1 MRTIDTGILTEKVRE
16 MCRPL
21 AMELPADV
29 KACMEAAR
37 SREDSVTAVSVLGDI
52 LDNAE
57 LADRESIPMCQDTGA
72 SVVFLEIGLDV
83 HFDGDPYAAINEG
96 IRQGYEKYY
105 LRKSIVQDPL
115 RRVNTGDNTPAFINT
130 TLVPGDK
137 VKLTLMAKGFG
148 SENMSRLKML
158 VPADGRKGVRDF
170 VLETV
175 SMAGP
180 NACPPFMVGVGIGG
194 TFEQVALAAKRS
206 LLRSL
211 DSTNEDPYYA
221 EFEAELLREINEL
234 GVGPQGFGGRTTA
247 LAVTIEALP
256 THIAALPVAVNI
268 QCHAIRHQE
277 VII

>member
-29 KACMEAAR
+29 KACMEAAL
-37 SREDSVTAVSVLGDI
+37 SREDSVTTVSVLGDI

-57 LADRESIPMCQDTGA
+57 LADRESIPRCQDTGA
-72 SVVFLEIGLDV
+72 SVGVLEIGLDV

-105 LRKSIVQDPL
+105 LRKSIVKDPI

>member
-1 MRTIDTGILTEKVRE
+1 MRTIDTSILTDRVRE

-29 KACMEAAR
+29 KACLEVAR
-37 SREDSVTAVSVLGDI
+37 SAENCTTAVSVLGDI
-52 LDNAE
+52 LDNAD

-72 SVVFLEIGLDV
+72 AVVFLEVGLDV
-83 HFDGDPYAAINEG
+83 HFNSDPYAAINEG

-105 LRKSIVQDPL
+105 LRKSVVADPL

-130 TLVPGDK
+130 KLVPGDK
-137 VKLTLMAKGFG
+137 VKITLMAKGFG

-158 VPADGRKGVRDF
+158 MPADGRQGVHDF

-194 TFEQVALAAKRS
+194 TFDQVALAAKRS
-206 LLRSL
+206 LLQNL
-211 DSTNEDPYYA
+211 DSKHEDTYYA
-221 EFEAELLREINEL
+221 EFESQLLHDINQL

-247 LAVTIEALP
+247 LAVAIEALP
-256 THIAALPVAVNI
+256 THIAGLPVAVNI

-277 VII
+277 EII

>member
-1 MRTIDTGILTEKVRE
+1 MRTIDTGILTERVRE

-29 KACMEAAR
+29 KTCMKIAR
-37 SREDSVTAVSVLGDI
+37 SNEDSDTAVSVLGDI

-72 SVVFLEIGLDV
+72 AVIFLEVGLDV
-83 HFDGDPYAAINEG
+83 HFTSDPYAALNEG
-96 IRQGYEKYY
+96 IRQGYKKYY
-105 LRKSIVQDPL
+105 LRKSVVADPL
-115 RRVNTGDNTPAFINT
+115 RRVNTGDNTPAFIHT
-130 TLVPGDK
+130 ELVSGDK
-137 VKLTLMAKGFG
+137 VKITLMAKGFG

-158 VPADGRKGVRDF
+158 MPADGRQGVRDF

-194 TFEQVALAAKRS
+194 TFDQVAVAAKRS

-211 DSTNEDPYYA
+211 DSKHEDPYYA
-221 EFEAELLREINEL
+221 EFEAELLHDINQL

-247 LAVTIEALP
+247 LAVAIKALP
-256 THIAALPVAVNI
+256 THIAGLPVAVNI
-268 QCHAIRHQE
+268 QCHAIRHQKE
-277 VII
+277 II

>member
-1 MRTIDTGILTEKVRE
+1 MRTIDTSVLTDRVRE

-29 KACMEAAR
+29 KACLKIAR
-37 SREDSVTAVSVLGDI
+37 SAEDGKTAISVLGDI

-72 SVVFLEIGLDV
+72 TVVFLEVGLDV
-83 HFDGDPYAAINEG
+83 HFDSDPYEAINEG

-105 LRKSIVQDPL
+105 LRKSLVGDPL

-130 TLVPGDK
+130 QLVPGDK
-137 VKLTLMAKGFG
+137 VKITLMAKGFG

-158 VPADGRKGVRDF
+158 VPADGRQGVKDF

-194 TFEQVALAAKRS
+194 TFDQVALAAKRS
-206 LLRSL
+206 LLRRL
-211 DSTNEDPYYA
+211 DSKHEDPYYS
-221 EFEAELLREINEL
+221 ELESELLHEVNQL

-256 THIAALPVAVNI
+256 THIAGLPVAVNI

-277 VII
+277 EVI

>member
-1 MRTIDTGILTEKVRE
+1 MRTIDTSILTERVRE

-29 KACMEAAR
+29 KACLENAR
-37 SREDSVTAVSVLGDI
+37 STESSHTAVSVLGDI
-52 LDNAE
+52 LDNAD
-57 LADRESIPMCQDTGA
+57 LADRQSIPMCQDTGA
-72 SVVFLEIGLDV
+72 AVVFLEVGLDV
-83 HFDGDPYAAINEG
+83 HFNSDPYAAINEG
-96 IRQGYEKYY
+96 VRQGYEKYY
-105 LRKSIVQDPL
+105 LRKSVVADPL

-130 TLVPGDK
+130 QLKPGDQ
-137 VKLTLMAKGFG
+137 VKITLLAKGFG

-158 VPADGRKGVRDF
+158 MPADGRQGVHDF

-175 SMAGP
+175 RMAGP

-194 TFEQVALAAKRS
+194 TFDQVALAAKRS
-206 LLRSL
+206 LLRRL
-211 DSTNEDPYYA
+211 DSKHEDPYYA
-221 EFEAELLREINEL
+221 EFESELLHDINQL

-247 LAVTIEALP
+247 LAVAIETLP
-256 THIAALPVAVNI
+256 THIAGLPVAVNI